1 MAETHKSHPQKWREA
16 FLWNVALGTY
26 VDEKI
31 WEPPACKLSPCPA
44 HPSMSWVSSKV
55 SAESSPF
62 LTSFASLKVL
72 TEHVRRQQ
80 HAAELGPPFRW
91 WSWAVKLAWFFS
103 KPHHRLCW
111 SWLAAPV
118 QRKVPRTIRV
128 FCHVFPRARCICI
141 FKENCNSQQCFS
153 WAKEPSF
160 SPIITIKGKMSVW
173 MTLASLKNTET
184 KNHHHLVFSWSSD
197 SSAGTRHSGHGF
209 LLLLTVF
216 SKVRLNPC
224 L

>member
-1 MAETHKSHPQKWREA
+1 MKRSFPLKCCTGDLRRWEDLRATCLQVVTLPCSSFDELGQLKSLSR
-16 FLWNVALGTY
+16 
-26 VDEKI
+26 
-31 WEPPACKLSPCPA
+31 KLPVPN
-44 HPSMSWVSSKV
+44 VSSV
-55 SAESSPF
+55 
-62 LTSFASLKVL
+62 LSFASLKVL

-91 WSWAVKLAWFFS
+91 WSWAVKLSWFFS

-160 SPIITIKGKMSVW
+160 SPIIIIKGKMSVW

-184 KNHHHLVFSWSSD
+184 KNHHHLVFSWSSG